1 MRHHASVPPPFDPSL
16 AARFPPPAAAPQG
29 TWPVIRTLLPYLLA
43 YRLRIAVALS
53 AMLLAKVANVG
64 VPVVLKEIVDGL
76 ANPAGAVMALP
87 VALIAG
93 YGLMRLS
100 STLLTELREV
110 VFARVTQGAVRDI
123 SLKVFEHL
131 HNLSMRFH
139 LERQTGGLTRD
150 IERGSRGVGTLVNFT
165 LYSMVPTVVEVLLVT
180 GWLAYFYPP
189 VFALITLVALV
200 SYVVFTIM
208 ITEWR
213 THFRREM
220 NELDSRANARAI
232 D

>member
-1 MRHHASVPPPFDPSL
+1 MRHHASAPPPFDPSL

-139 LERQTGGLTRD
+139 LERQTGGPD
-150 IERGSRGVGTLVNFT
+150 SGRGSV
-165 LYSMVPTVVEVLLVT
+165 
-180 GWLAYFYPP
+180 
-189 VFALITLVALV
+189 
-200 SYVVFTIM
+200 
-208 ITEWR
+208 
-213 THFRREM
+213 
-220 NELDSRANARAI
+220 
-232 D
+232 

>member
-1 MRHHASVPPPFDPSL
+1 MRHHTSTPPPFDPAL
-16 AARFPPPAAAPQG
+16 AARFPPPAAAPLG

-43 YRLRIAVALS
+43 YRVRIAVALS

-76 ANPAGAVMALP
+76 ANPAGAMLALP

-123 SLKVFEHL
+123 S
-131 HNLSMRFH
+131 
-139 LERQTGGLTRD
+139 
-150 IERGSRGVGTLVNFT
+150 
-165 LYSMVPTVVEVLLVT
+165 
-180 GWLAYFYPP
+180 
-189 VFALITLVALV
+189 
-200 SYVVFTIM
+200 
-208 ITEWR
+208 
-213 THFRREM
+213 
-220 NELDSRANARAI
+220 
-232 D
+232 